1 MNAPDRLKRQIEFL
15 AELDKLKQVFRQTYL
30 LDVSRME
37 NDAEH
42 SWHFALAAMVL
53 AEYAEEPIDV
63 GRVLRMALVHDI
75 VEIDAGDVYRYDD
88 AGNAQKAAREQVAAD
103 RIFALLPKDQ
113 AREFRA
119 LWEEFEDRQM
129 PEARFAHV
137 LDRLMPLMH
146 NYLTQGRAWQDHGV
160 TADRVRSVNAIMGD
174 GSAALWQFAQSIID
188 DAVAKGYLAPP
199 AGAPHA

>member
-119 LWEEFEDRQM
+119 LWEEFEDRQT

-174 GSAALWQFAQSIID
+174 GSVALWQFAQSIID